1 MPRAITFENTIDAGS
16 NQIADDQET
25 GTMLSPH
32 EFSMLLRV
40 ARAPDSVDP
49 SNPAF
54 AVLVEKRLVDDTQ
67 MRMNAVA
74 ARPALTPVGQMLL
87 ARFDEAA

>member
-1 MPRAITFENTIDAGS
+1 
-16 NQIADDQET
+16 
-25 GTMLSPH
+25 MLSPH

-54 AVLVEKRLVDDTQ
+54 AVLVESGWSTIR
-67 MRMNAVA
+67 RYA
-74 ARPALTPVGQMLL
+74 
-87 ARFDEAA
+87 

>member
-1 MPRAITFENTIDAGS
+1 
-16 NQIADDQET
+16 
-25 GTMLSPH
+25 MLSPH

-54 AVLVEKRLVDDTQ
+54 AVLVEKQLVDDTQ
-67 MRMNAVA
+67 SRTNPVA
-74 ARPALTPVGQMLL
+74 ARPALTPTGQMLL